1 MPLVISL
8 VPVEFKGVIKQIKFQ
23 VLNLAGIKHL
33 KLKKVDPLFSSFIPF
48 PFLPS
53 VEPGDREQ
61 FQCLNIAPK

>member
-8 VPVEFKGVIKQIKFQ
+8 VSAEFKGVIKQISSAEFGRHKAFK
-23 VLNLAGIKHL
+23 VD
-33 KLKKVDPLFSSFIPF
+33 KVDPLFSSFIPF